1 MIGSLRLAAAT
12 VVIAAASS
20 GCTGA
25 ETDLPESFSV
35 VDASEVNEF
44 IAAQKGRVVVLN
56 LWATWCGPCR
66 EEFPALARLDR
77 EYRDRGVVVIGLT
90 ADEPDAVD
98 SLVKP
103 FIAEVDAEFTIL
115 VKDYGDPM
123 KFLDELNPRLSGAI
137 PETIIYDREGNEFA
151 VIRGE
156 RTFDEF
162 VDAVRGAL

>member
-1 MIGSLRLAAAT
+1 MKRSFRHVAAFVA
-12 VVIAAASS
+12 IAAASTS
-20 GCTGA
+20 CA
-25 ETDLPESFSV
+25 EIDAELPESFSV
-35 VDASEVNEF
+35 VDAASVNEI
-44 IAAQKGRVVVLN
+44 IASQKGRVVVLN

-77 EYRDRGVVVIGLT
+77 ELGDQGITVIGLT

-103 FIAEVDAEFTIL
+103 FVAEVGAEFTIL

-123 KFLDELNPRLSGAI
+123 AFLDGLNPKLSGAI
-137 PETIIYDREGNEFA
+137 PETIIYDREGAEFA
-151 VIRGE
+151 IIRGE

-162 VDAVRGAL
+162 VDAVSGAL